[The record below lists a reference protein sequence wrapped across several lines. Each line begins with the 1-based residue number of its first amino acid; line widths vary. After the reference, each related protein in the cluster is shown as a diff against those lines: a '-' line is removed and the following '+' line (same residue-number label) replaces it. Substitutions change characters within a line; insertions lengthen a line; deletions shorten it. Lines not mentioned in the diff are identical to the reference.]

1 MFQYVKGTCIDSTI
15 EESLN
20 LLSYLYAVFSF
31 PKLYEHV
38 LHYILRLF
46 FSHQSGGIEYQAGV
60 VPAE

>member
-20 LLSYLYAVFSF
+20 LLSYFYAVFSF

-46 FSHQSGGIEYQAGV
+46 FSYQSGGIEYQAGV